1 MWSASHGAERDRH
14 EDPRNIGP
22 EGDPKQDPERLEDG
36 RTRLVF
42 ERRAPQQPGTYWVHL
57 VGSRLQQCCNPVGFA
72 SVAVQIEVVAPEP
85 EKKLG
90 ALQGPTLDGLRNVR
104 RSFESAGRST
114 TTVPTVIDPDP
125 ASSVPR
131 LVIPQPA
138 RAVRHRAEPMAAMP
152 AAPTAV
158 MAPAMPIERPGTT
171 VLGPGPDAPPA
182 ATPAR
187 IVVPGSGARGVLTPV
202 APAPAVTTPKTTG
215 TPPAAT
221 GATPAT
227 ILGPGRARV
236 DVRGGIGLGP
246 ATPTTLPPASGG
258 RLLR

>member
-1 MWSASHGAERDRH
+1 
-14 EDPRNIGP
+14 
-22 EGDPKQDPERLEDG
+22 
-36 RTRLVF
+36 
-42 ERRAPQQPGTYWVHL
+42 
-57 VGSRLQQCCNPVGFA
+57 
-72 SVAVQIEVVAPEP
+72 
-85 EKKLG
+85 
-90 ALQGPTLDGLRNVR
+90 
-104 RSFESAGRST
+104 
-114 TTVPTVIDPDP
+114 
-125 ASSVPR
+125 
-131 LVIPQPA
+131 
-138 RAVRHRAEPMAAMP
+138 MAAMP

-171 VLGPGPDAPPA
+171 VLGPGPDASPA